1 MRVQVQYAGDGA
13 MTKQFHGYKAKSLLR
28 AVLRDTEF
36 TPEEIR
42 GLHHGEALARPG
54 QVAEAIHYRGRLW
67 VAIYDDTPNGRW
79 DLFTLYLG

>member
-1 MRVQVQYAGDGA
+1 MRIQVQFAGDGSF
-13 MTKQFHGYKAKSLLR
+13 TKQFHGYKAKSLLR

-42 GLHHGEALARPG
+42 GLRHGEALARPG
-54 QVAEAIHYRGRLW
+54 QVAEALWYRGRLW

-79 DLFTLYLG
+79 DRFTVYLG